1 VRNVF
6 KVNSNLWA
14 GDDAFQVDSNLWT
27 EDEKVT
33 VVKNEELIKPFSED
47 EI

>member
-6 KVNSNLWA
+6 EVNSNLWA

-33 VVKNEELIKPFSED
+33 VVENEELIKPFSED